1 MKKHHKK
8 HHKKTKHRRRQ
19 KHNNSKKTHKN
30 RAGTTTGMI
39 HGEYHAPLVEYKQY
53 PPGIKKLLGTLGF
66 KEEMAKPYSK
76 HFTYGYD
83 RYDTSKP
90 SIRERKLISPD
101 RVIPRTLPNSQT
113 LGGISIINMKT
124 NKPIN
129 TFIRQNQKLIEVKK
143 ILSVQPEIDCPPE
156 YLYVGMKKRFCG
168 PEYWR
173 AALKWL
179 VAPNARNIE
188 SVIAYSK
195 TQLKNN
201 MLNNREKWD
210 RLILFISHKGYFNC
224 SVNKNVLDT
233 PGGNFILFV
242 FRHKIQNKQWTPE
255 GIAAYIL
262 ELNDRVEPLETEMLL
277 IPLGISRMDKHAT
290 RKLKDFNALERE
302 FGSMPQRTPQQ
313 VMRKRMTKTQWIH
326 LSKKKKTLDRINNFT
341 LQKFIKDYDMSPH
354 MFELFVFPVVTITI
368 DFSII
373 AGLSEQLPPNPSFTG
388 RFSVLCKFGEVFDE
402 ADNTLELSTK
412 HGIDVEK
419 LKYHPVSP
427 VENKQAE
434 YRNAIIDNYYKY
446 QVMKKMNLSYKDAYN
461 ETLYMGAF
469 FD

>member
-39 HGEYHAPLVEYKQY
+39 HGEH
-53 PPGIKKLLGTLGF
+53 
-66 KEEMAKPYSK
+66 
-76 HFTYGYD
+76 YD
-83 RYDTSKP
+83 SLIEP
-90 SIRERKLISPD
+90 SIRERKSISPD
-101 RVIPRTLPNSQT
+101 RVIPRPLPNSHI

-124 NKPIN
+124 DKPIKLIN

-143 ILSVQPEIDCPPE
+143 KLSVQPEIDCPPE
-156 YLYVGMKKRFCG
+156 YLYFGMKKQFCG
-168 PEYWR
+168 PEYWK
-173 AALKWL
+173 AALKWR

-188 SVIAYSK
+188 LLIRNTK

-210 RLILFISHKGYFNC
+210 RLINIISQEEYFNC
-224 SVNKNVLDT
+224 SINKNRLDR
-233 PGGNFILFV
+233 PGGNFILYV
-242 FRHKIQNKQWTPE
+242 FLSRIGNHFTRTPE
-255 GIAAYIL
+255 DIAAYIL
-262 ELNDRVEPLETEMLL
+262 ELNERVEPLETEMLL
-277 IPLGISRMDKHAT
+277 KPLGISRMDKHAT
-290 RKLKDFNALERE
+290 RKLNDFNALEQD
-302 FGSMPQRTPQQ
+302 FDSMPQRTPQQ
-313 VMRKRMTKTQWIH
+313 VMRKKMTKTRWIH

-373 AGLSEQLPPNPSFTG
+373 AGLSEQLPPKLIYTG

-402 ADNTLELSTK
+402 ADNTLGLSTK

-427 VENKQAE
+427 IENKQAE

-446 QVMKKMNLSYKDAYN
+446 QIMKKMNLSYKDAYN